1 MLVAA
6 SILACDFAHLA
17 QECQAVCQAGCDLL
31 HIDVMDGHFVPNL
44 TMGPDIVRSVQ
55 KYSNKALDIH
65 LMVNNPEFFVDLFL
79 PLKPEF
85 LSFHLE
91 ACVHI
96 HRLIEHIKSHNVK
109 VGLVLNPATN
119 IKLLEDILPN
129 LDMVLL
135 MSVNPGFGG
144 QQFIQNT
151 ITKVQ
156 NLKVMIHTKKLSTI
170 IAVDGGVDA
179 SNIAALKDAGLDLA
193 VAGSSIFKTKD
204 YKKAIEQL
212 RI

>member
-17 QECQAVCQAGCDLL
+17 QECQAVCQAGTDLL

-44 TMGPDIVRSVQ
+44 SMGPDIVRSIQ

-65 LMVNNPEFFVDLFL
+65 LMVNHPEFFVDLFL
-79 PLKPEF
+79 PLKPKF

-96 HRLIEHIKSHNVK
+96 HRLAEHIKSHNVK

-119 IKLLEDILPN
+119 INLLEDILPN

-144 QQFIQNT
+144 QGFIQNT

-156 NLKVMIHTKKLSTI
+156 HLKAMIHAKKLSTI
-170 IAVDGGVDA
+170 IAVDGGVDT
-179 SNIAALKDAGLDLA
+179 SNISALKSAGLDLA

-204 YKKAIEQL
+204 YKKAITQL
-212 RI
+212 RV